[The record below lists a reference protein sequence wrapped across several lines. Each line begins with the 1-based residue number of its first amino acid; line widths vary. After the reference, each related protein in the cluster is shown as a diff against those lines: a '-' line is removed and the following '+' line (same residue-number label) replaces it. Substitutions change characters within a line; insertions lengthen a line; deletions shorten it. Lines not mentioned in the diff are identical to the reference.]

1 MIDDDDDIEE
11 IPNGPVVLI
20 DTFLPRPGRREEFLR
35 LQVAETQ
42 RLRHEAAR
50 YGWRGNRI
58 YRSHDGEAVVVV
70 TAFDSVQGKTE
81 WVRSETFAEH
91 LRRLDPLLEHSLSRA
106 CEPVAGIGELDAE
119 ASPQTAA
126 AQTSAQLRLS

>member
-1 MIDDDDDIEE
+1 MIDDDDEIEE

-70 TAFDSVQGKTE
+70 TAFDTVLGKTE
-81 WVRSETFAEH
+81 WLRSETFVEH
-91 LRRLDPLLEHSLSRA
+91 LRRLDPLLEHSLARA
-106 CEPVAGIGELDAE
+106 CEPVAGTGELDVE
-119 ASPQTAA
+119 TTLQTAA
-126 AQTSAQLRLS
+126 TPMSSQLHLS

>member
-1 MIDDDDDIEE
+1 MTDDDDIEE

-20 DTFLPRPGRREEFLR
+20 DTFLPRLGRREEFLR

-58 YRSHDGEAVVVV
+58 YRSHDGEAVVIV
-70 TAFDSVQGKTE
+70 TAFDSAQGKME
-81 WVRSETFAEH
+81 WVRSEAFAEH

-106 CEPVAGIGELDAE
+106 CEPVAGTGELDVE
-119 ASPQTAA
+119 ASPPTAT
-126 AQTSAQLRLS
+126 AQTSEQLRLS

>member
-1 MIDDDDDIEE
+1 MIEDDEIEE

-35 LQVAETQ
+35 LQVAEAQ
-42 RLRHEAAR
+42 HLHREAVR

-106 CEPVAGIGELDAE
+106 CEPVAGIGELDVETAL
-119 ASPQTAA
+119 QTASTSA
-126 AQTSAQLRLS
+126 SAQLHLS

>member
-1 MIDDDDDIEE
+1 MIEDDDETEE

-20 DTFLPRPGRREEFLR
+20 DTFLPKPGRREEFLR

-81 WVRSETFAEH
+81 WVRGETFAEH

-106 CEPVAGIGELDAE
+106 CEPVAGTGELDVE
-119 ASPQTAA
+119 ASPRTAT
-126 AQTSAQLRLS
+126 AQASEQLRLS